1 MGTYDTLQAVRD
13 HLGALPGVTTSRIG
27 LESNMTPADYPIIR
41 IVPGRLSNGPTMAR
55 RNIEALVYFGQ
66 PIHEFT
72 GEPASPDTTGLEEL
86 YAGLLAMEAE
96 IISALRTLPGGVS
109 CVYRDTILDED
120 RTDAYKLMCL
130 RVEISG

>member
-13 HLGALPGVTTSRIG
+13 HLGALTGVTTSRIG

-41 IVPGRLSNGPTMAR
+41 IVPGRLANGPTMTR
-55 RNIEALVYFGQ
+55 RKIEALVYFGQ
-66 PIHEFT
+66 PIHEFS
-72 GEPASPDTTGLEEL
+72 GEPSSPDTTGLEEL

-96 IISALRTLPGGVS
+96 IIAALRTLPGGVS

>member
-1 MGTYDTLQAVRD
+1 MGTYETLQAVRD
-13 HLGALPGVTTSRIG
+13 HLGALAGVTTSRIG

-55 RNIEALVYFGQ
+55 RKIEALVYFGQ

-72 GEPASPDTTGLEEL
+72 GEPADPGTTGLEEL

-96 IISALRTLPGGVS
+96 IIAALRTLPGGVS

-120 RTDAYKLMCL
+120 RTDAYKLLAIRC
-130 RVEISG
+130 EISG

>member
-55 RNIEALVYFGQ
+55 RKIEALVYFGQ

-72 GEPASPDTTGLEEL
+72 GEPADPGTTGLEEL

-96 IISALRTLPGGVS
+96 IIAALRTLPGGVS

-120 RTDAYKLMCL
+120 RTDAYKLLAIRC
-130 RVEISG
+130 EISG

>member
-1 MGTYDTLQAVRD
+1 MGAYDTLQAVRD

-41 IVPGRLSNGPTMAR
+41 IVPGRMSNGPTMVR
-55 RNIEALVYFGQ
+55 RKIETLIYFGQ

-86 YAGLLAMEAE
+86 YAGLLEMEAG
-96 IISALRTLPGGVS
+96 IVAALRTVPGGVS

-120 RTDAYKLMCL
+120 RTEAYKLLAIRC
-130 RVEISG
+130 EISG